1 MRMRMVLSIRR
12 SLDRSLSA
20 CVRLVVACV
29 ARVAKAGL
37 ALKVKAV
44 SVVRRDRRKV
54 AIRRL
59 LVPKVA
65 VPKEDLKVV
74 AHRVDR
80 KADALA
86 SVGLVDQKVVALD
99 LLAAGC
105 LVIPR
110 NPSNAWTRMRTAVFP
125 RKST

>member
-1 MRMRMVLSIRR
+1 MRMVLSIRR

-29 ARVAKAGL
+29 ARVAAKAGL

-59 LVPKVA
+59 LVPKVD

-80 KADALA
+80 KAGVQALVA
-86 SVGLVDQKVVALD
+86 LVAKKVVALD

-110 NPSNAWTRMRTAVFP
+110 NPSNAWTQMRTAVFP